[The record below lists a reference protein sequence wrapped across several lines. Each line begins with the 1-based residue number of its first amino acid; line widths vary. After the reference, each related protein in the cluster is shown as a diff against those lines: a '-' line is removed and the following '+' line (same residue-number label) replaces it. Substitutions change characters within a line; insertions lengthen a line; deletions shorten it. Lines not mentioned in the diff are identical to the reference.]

1 MSKHSTVKAA
11 PPPNLLYDMRAA
23 ARAER
28 WERRWMVITDAVRIW
43 VFAGATAGFVA
54 LALTLAHR

>member
-1 MSKHSTVKAA
+1 
-11 PPPNLLYDMRAA
+11 MRAA